1 MVQQPG
7 LGLGKTGGLSCSP
20 LHGRSRLQTLAKVLK
35 TCFSLCLSFSKPD
48 SSGTESLVGLGGEAE
63 LAGLRKPPGETG
75 WMKGKE
81 GRWMGKTVATTPDDP
96 KASFDLGRSIWVSQV
111 DVRGDTCVCVSHGEP
126 ASVRLLVLVCIWCL
140 GHSSSFLFVCR

>member
-1 MVQQPG
+1 MQQPG

-35 TCFSLCLSFSKPD
+35 TCFSLCLSFSKPN

-126 ASVRLLVLVCIWCL
+126 ASVVCLYLCVF
-140 GHSSSFLFVCR
+140 GV